1 MRSLSSFRNDERGAA
16 MIELALVGMM
26 FSACMVNVAE
36 TAHYAY
42 QASEVN
48 AAAQAGAEAALNA
61 CDTAHTPAT
70 LNCPTLNSAV
80 ITAIQGTSL
89 GSQVTINGAITEGYY
104 CLTTA
109 GALQKAGGA
118 NNRPS
123 DCSAVPN
130 NTGGAPILYLQAPV
144 AFTYQPIFPG
154 LTIVQTF
161 ASPITRTAW
170 MRMA

>member
-1 MRSLSSFRNDERGAA
+1 MPRLLRFAKDQSGAA
-16 MIELALVGMM
+16 MIELALVGAVI
-26 FSACMVNVAE
+26 SACMVNVAE

-48 AAAQAGAEAALNA
+48 AAAQAGAEGALNA
-61 CDTAHTPAT
+61 CDSAHTPAT
-70 LNCPTLNSAV
+70 INCPALTAAV
-80 ITAIQGTSL
+80 TTAIQGTSL

-104 CLTTA
+104 CLTTT
-109 GALQKAGGA
+109 GPLQKAGPA
-118 NNRPS
+118 NARPS
-123 DCSAVPN
+123 DC
-130 NTGGAPILYLQAPV
+130 TGVQNGTGAPILYLQAPV
-144 AFTYQPIFPG
+144 TFTYQPIFPG

>member
-1 MRSLSSFRNDERGAA
+1 MRRLSSFGKDEGGAA
-16 MIELALVGMM
+16 MIELALVGT
-26 FSACMVNVAE
+26 FLTACVLNVAE

-70 LNCPTLNSAV
+70 INCAGLNAAV
-80 ITAIQGTSL
+80 TTAVQGTSL
-89 GSQVTINGAITEGYY
+89 GSQVAINGAITEGYY

-109 GALQKAGGA
+109 GALQKAGEA
-118 NNRPS
+118 SDKPA
-123 DCSAVPN
+123 DCSGVQN
-130 NTGGAPILYLQAPV
+130 NTGGSPILYLQAPV
-144 AFTYQPIFPG
+144 TFTYQPIFPG

-161 ASPITRTAW
+161 AAAITRTAW